1 VNVLLDIVSFVV
13 AGLTIVGIIRVA
25 LGPTVFD
32 RILASSFAAV
42 NSVILLMLIG
52 FRYGRPE
59 LFVDIGLAYALLAF
73 LFPVALARY
82 LDATSTRPDSPEAS
96 GEELP

>member
-1 VNVLLDIVSFVV
+1 MNLLLTVASFVV

-25 LGPTVFD
+25 IGPTVFD
-32 RILASSFAAV
+32 RILAASFAAV
-42 NSVILLMLIG
+42 NSVIMLMLIG
-52 FRYGRPE
+52 VRYGRPE

-82 LDATSTRPDSPEAS
+82 LDATSAADESGAS
-96 GEELP
+96 GEESE